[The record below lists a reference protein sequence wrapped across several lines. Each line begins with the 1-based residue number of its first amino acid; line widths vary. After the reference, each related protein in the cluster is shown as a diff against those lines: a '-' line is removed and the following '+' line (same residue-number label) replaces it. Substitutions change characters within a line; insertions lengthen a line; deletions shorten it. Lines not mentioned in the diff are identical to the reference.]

1 MKGLN
6 PSSIPVSSE
15 ADARLAEEALMLSLP
30 SSPVKI
36 REKFVSA
43 NPKCHESVSGSRI
56 GKGTHLTLRD
66 SGSEKICAHRTTH
79 EIEGGGGIFVAHGH
93 K

>member
-1 MKGLN
+1 
-6 PSSIPVSSE
+6 
-15 ADARLAEEALMLSLP
+15 MLSLP

-79 EIEGGGGIFVAHGH
+79 EIEGGGNIRGPRPQIKMGVEVFGGGA
-93 K
+93 

>member
-1 MKGLN
+1 M
-6 PSSIPVSSE
+6 
-15 ADARLAEEALMLSLP
+15 RLAEEALMLSLP

-43 NPKCHESVSGSRI
+43 NPKCHESVSGPRI
-56 GKGTHLTLRD
+56 GKGTHVTLRD
-66 SGSEKICAHRTTH
+66 SGSREKICSHRTAH